1 MTKVYVRFL
10 ISGYLKSFLNI
21 TLVFFCLVFILN
33 LLTEVEFFKDI
44 NVSSLFILYVS
55 FINSPSLVFE
65 MFPFI
70 FLIST
75 QVFFINLFKDQQIQI
90 FKYSGLK
97 NSIIL
102 KILVLTSFFMGLI
115 IITLFYN
122 LSSNLKNIYL
132 ELKNTYTSD
141 NKYLAVITNNGLW
154 IKDNLNNKIN
164 IINASKIENTFLLD
178 ASITEF
184 DENFTVLRHIQSK
197 KIDISNNNWLIINPI
212 VHKGN
217 EKNNFNS
224 INFYS
229 NFDYERIQSLFS
241 NLSSLSL
248 LELFNL
254 RKNYQLLNLSTT
266 EVNIQLYKLFTW
278 PIYLALMT
286 ILASIIMFN
295 TKEFKSNTLKIS
307 IGLFFSVLIYYINNF
322 FNVMGGTEKI
332 NVSVSVFLPIIILM
346 IINLFYNRNINEK

>member
-10 ISGYLKSFLNI
+10 ISEYLKSFLTI

-44 NVSSLFILYVS
+44 NVGSFFILYVS

-75 QVFFINLFKDQQIQI
+75 QVFFINLFKDNQIQI

-97 NSIIL
+97 NSKIL
-102 KILVLTSFFMGLI
+102 KIVVLSSFFMGLL

-122 LSSNLKNIYL
+122 ISSNLKNIYL

-154 IKDNLNNKIN
+154 IKDNLNNKTN

-184 DENFTVLRHIQSK
+184 DENFDVLRHIESK
-197 KIDISNNNWLIINPI
+197 KIDISNNNWLIISPV

-217 EKNNFNS
+217 DKINFNS
-224 INFYS
+224 ISFYS

-248 LELFNL
+248 LQLFNL
-254 RKNYQLLNLSTT
+254 KENYTLLNLSTT
-266 EVNIQLYKLFTW
+266 EVNIQIYKLFTW

-286 ILASIIMFN
+286 ILASMIMFN
-295 TKEFKSNTLKIS
+295 TKRFKSNTLKIS

-332 NVSVSVFLPIIILM
+332 SVSSSIFLPIIILM
-346 IINLFYNRNINEK
+346 IINLFYNRKINEK